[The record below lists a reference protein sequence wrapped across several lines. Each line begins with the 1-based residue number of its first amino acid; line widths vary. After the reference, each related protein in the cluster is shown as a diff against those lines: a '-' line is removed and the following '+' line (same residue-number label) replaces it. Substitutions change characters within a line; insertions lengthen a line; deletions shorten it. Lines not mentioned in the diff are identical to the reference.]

1 MTGEVRSAIG
11 LLEASQTTLSRF
23 RAMESLQDRVDDLRD
38 RALELRSA
46 WSNVT
51 APLTPAELRVL
62 AYLPTYLTFTEI
74 AEDLFVSRNTVKTQ
88 AISIYRKLGVSART
102 PAVQV
107 ARAIGLLASDLGAGT
122 PEPERRPS

>member
-1 MTGEVRSAIG
+1 
-11 LLEASQTTLSRF
+11 
-23 RAMESLQDRVDDLRD
+23 MEPLQDRIDDLRD

-107 ARAIGLLASDLGAGT
+107 ARAIGLLASDLGPDT
-122 PEPERRPS
+122 PDGAERRRS